1 MHTKKVVHK
10 ENIDTFKLKLQDY
23 KVLIDADIETF
34 SRHVVADTGEQFGE
48 LSAES
53 MRVFC
58 DVLSRGGKRIRGA
71 LTMLAY
77 EMYGGKDQGVSV
89 QAARIMEIF
98 QTYLLITD
106 DVYDRSRTRRGLPS
120 AHIMH
125 KERHELES
133 WKDDSHHFGETIA
146 INSGLVGCHMA
157 MVMATELNVP
167 NGYIVKALATLNRNL
182 QVTAEGQANDVFNEV
197 TESIDAQKIEN
208 VLVWKTAYYT
218 FVNPLQF
225 GAILAGASDK
235 DLEELREYSIYAG
248 RSFQI
253 TDDVLGMFGS
263 EFESGKS
270 PMDDTREGKRTLLT
284 NYAFGKVDK
293 EDAYFLSSMLGN
305 QDLTQADFAHVKEI
319 IFSSGAYEY
328 ALEEAKKSSIAASEC
343 ANENWSKNHKLQRDF
358 LVGLAEYL
366 LIRKS

>member
-1 MHTKKVVHK
+1 MQKVMQKK
-10 ENIDTFKLKLQDY
+10 NIETFKQQLQGY
-23 KVLIDADIETF
+23 KALIDADIEIF
-34 SRHVVADTGEQFGE
+34 SRQVVADTGEQFGE

-77 EMYGGKDQGVSV
+77 EMYGGKDPNVSI
-89 QAARIMEIF
+89 QAARIMEVI

-125 KERHELES
+125 KETHELKR

-157 MVMATELNVP
+157 MVMTAELDVAP
-167 NGYIVKALATLNRNL
+167 DFIVKALAILNRNL

-197 TESIDAQKIEN
+197 TESIDDQKIEN

-218 FVNPLQF
+218 FVNPLQL
-225 GAILAGASDK
+225 GAILAGATDI
-235 DLEELREYSIYAG
+235 DLEELREYSIHAG

-253 TDDVLGMFGS
+253 TDDLLGMFGS
-263 EFESGKS
+263 KFESGKS

-284 NYAFGKVDK
+284 NNAFSKADK
-293 EDAYFLSSMLGN
+293 DDAYFLSSMLGN

-319 IFSSGAYEY
+319 VFSSGAYEY
-328 ALEEAKKSSIAASEC
+328 ALNEAKKSSLAASKC
-343 ANENWSKNHKLQRDF
+343 ANDNWSTSHKKQRDF
-358 LVGLAEYL
+358 LVGLVEYL
-366 LIRKS
+366 LVRKS